1 MNYYMIR
8 NEANKMTGEVIKSFA
23 DLEDAMV
30 MAQLYTTEFVT
41 ANEYAGGDITIISE
55 DGEKIASYYIAKKKA
70 ASTPPPV
77 KKESE
82 KINFEV
88 LGFHKRNEWSDRYW
102 NSQSR

>member
-23 DLEDAMV
+23 DIEDAMV
-30 MAQLYTTEFVT
+30 MAQLYTTEIVT
-41 ANEYAGGDITIISE
+41 ATEYAGGDITIISE
-55 DGEKIASYYIAKKKA
+55 DGEKIASYYIAKKK
-70 ASTPPPV
+70 TEIV
-77 KKESE
+77 KRESE

-102 NSQSR
+102 GR